1 MLVQSLAM
9 NLGTSSVQEIVFG
22 KYCVSDGVI
31 PIWPIQVKLETA
43 RVQVFNYPSFNSL
56 IVLSQANYDNA
67 LYFFLPVGYIDTCG
81 TWQLAGSCTWLYACL
96 GEVVITDTWLVV

>member
-22 KYCVSDGVI
+22 KYRVSDGVI

-43 RVQVFNYPSFNSL
+43 RVQVFNYPSFNSFSLRPIMIMLCTSFCPWVTL
-56 IVLSQANYDNA
+56 IRVELGSS
-67 LYFFLPVGYIDTCG
+67 
-81 TWQLAGSCTWLYACL
+81 LAAARGCMHVWERSLLQIL
-96 GEVVITDTWLVV
+96 G